1 MKLRIL
7 GAHNLESKTT
17 RLAAHLIDEALVLD
31 AGCLTRALNFEEQKN
46 IRAILLS
53 HRHYDHVRD
62 LPLFGLTVRDTG
74 VTVELYAISD
84 TAQFISS
91 KILDGSLYPN
101 PLNSPSA
108 DNPTLRLNVVEFY
121 QEFDVL
127 GYKVTAV
134 PVPHA
139 VSAAGFQIT
148 KGDSRLFYT
157 GDAGEGLS
165 AAWEHV
171 SPGVLLTEVTF
182 GNEDPAR
189 AKAAGHLTP
198 KLLGDALKSFS
209 EEKGYLPR
217 VIVSH
222 MNPPWE
228 PAIREELQ
236 ALSRQLAVEIII
248 SHADM
253 AIDI

>member
-7 GAHNLESKTT
+7 GAHNLESKST
-17 RLAAHLIDEALVLD
+17 RLEAHLIDEVLALD
-31 AGCLTRALNFEEQKN
+31 AGSLTRALTLEEQRAV
-46 IRAILLS
+46 RAILLS

-62 LPLFGLTVRDTG
+62 LPIFGLAVRDTG
-74 VTVELYAISD
+74 VTVDLYAIAD

-91 KILDGSLYPN
+91 KLLDGSLYPN
-101 PLNSPSA
+101 PLEYPSP
-108 DNPTLRLNVVEFY
+108 DNPALRLNVVEFY
-121 QEFDVL
+121 QEFEVL

-139 VSAAGFQIT
+139 VPAAGFQIT
-148 KGDSRLFYT
+148 NGDSRLFYT
-157 GDAGEGLS
+157 GDTGEGLS
-165 AAWEHV
+165 AAWSHV
-171 SPGVLLTEVTF
+171 SPSVLLTEVTF

-189 AKAAGHLTP
+189 AAAAGHLTP
-198 KLLGDALKSFS
+198 ALLGDALRSFS
-209 EEKGYLPR
+209 QEKGYLPR
-217 VIVSH
+217 IIVSH

-236 ALSRQLAVEIII
+236 ALSRQLDVEITV

-253 AIDI
+253 AIDL